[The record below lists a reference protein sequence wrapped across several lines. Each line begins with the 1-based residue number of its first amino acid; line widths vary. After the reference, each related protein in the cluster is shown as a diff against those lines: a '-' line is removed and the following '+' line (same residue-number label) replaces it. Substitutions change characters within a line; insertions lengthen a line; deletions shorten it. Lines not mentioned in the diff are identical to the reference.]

1 MSSRSISL
9 SLPCDNDS
17 ELSSSMN
24 EDVPEVIEGEFIP
37 YDENLEPVAIEEEVA
52 AWPQLYI
59 TSAVRDICTFAV
71 LCSVTR
77 PFLTLHSCLLRALR
91 VVL

>member
-1 MSSRSISL
+1 MSSRSISP

-37 YDENLEPVAIEEEVA
+37 YDEPLEPVAI
-52 AWPQLYI
+52 
-59 TSAVRDICTFAV
+59 
-71 LCSVTR
+71 
-77 PFLTLHSCLLRALR
+77 
-91 VVL
+91 